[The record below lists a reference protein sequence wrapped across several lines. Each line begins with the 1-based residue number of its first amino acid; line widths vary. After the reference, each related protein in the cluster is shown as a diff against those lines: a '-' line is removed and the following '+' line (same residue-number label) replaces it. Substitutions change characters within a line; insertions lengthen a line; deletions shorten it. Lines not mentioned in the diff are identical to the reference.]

1 MGGIGATVLNLT
13 RLYQAACEIIGKD
26 NFLWSVGTAGK
37 EQFNMGTAAILLG
50 GNVRIGLE
58 DNLYLKP
65 GVLAKT
71 NAEQVVKMRKI
82 VETLDRELA
91 TPDEARAILGLHGCT
106 Y

>member
-1 MGGIGATVLNLT
+1 
-13 RLYQAACEIIGKD
+13 
-26 NFLWSVGTAGK
+26 
-37 EQFNMGTAAILLG
+37 MGTAAILLG